1 MWASSNLI
9 LSNFSSYMAR
19 DPTLRSETFRYE
31 RGANQQFKQP
41 AFTVNPAAFDEDEV
55 STKPV
60 YTNFSSCNNK

>member
-1 MWASSNLI
+1 
-9 LSNFSSYMAR
+9 MAR

-55 STKPV
+55 STEPV
-60 YTNFSSCNNK
+60 YTNCSSCNNE